1 MFSKMKLKNALF
13 SALGSAI
20 LAFGL
25 YQVHAHAGVTEGGIL
40 GLELLFDHWFDL
52 SPAISSVVMNAVCY
66 IIGFAILGREFIG
79 YSVIAT
85 LSYSAVYAV
94 CERFPPLWPG
104 LAQAP
109 LPAAVLGALFVGIG
123 VGISVRAGGAPG
135 GDDALAMGLSK
146 VTKAPIERIY
156 LIGDLSVLL
165 LSLTYIPLRK
175 IVFSLLTVLLSGR
188 IIGFVQRFP
197 KGLKQ
202 VSKNKSNK

>member
-1 MFSKMKLKNALF
+1 MLSGMKPKNALF

-40 GLELLFDHWFDL
+40 GLELLLDHWFGL
-52 SPAISSVVMNAVCY
+52 SPAISSIVMNVICY
-66 IIGFAILGREFIG
+66 IIGFAILGREYIG

-165 LSLTYIPLRK
+165 LSLSYIPVKK

-188 IIGFVQRFP
+188 IIGFMQRFP
-197 KGLKQ
+197 EGLKR
-202 VSKNKSNK
+202 SGEARKE